1 MRVVSRRGCWPLVV
15 AALAGL
21 AGPAVA
27 GGIEPYTDAKS
38 VGQSTADDERS
49 LLYQSGQL
57 DEALQKAG
65 VVIDD
70 PELTAYLQDIVDRL
84 FPEFRGVLKVRLLRD
99 GTANAFA
106 MGNGSIY
113 VHLGLLTRLKTEA
126 QLATILGHEG
136 SHFVRR
142 HPLRGYRNV
151 KSTIVVSQ
159 VISIGTLG
167 FAAGLPSLLVQAAAL
182 SSVSGYSRDMEREA
196 DEDGF
201 ARLRDA
207 GYAVAE
213 AHVPFEILD
222 RETVYMKYK
231 LPLFFA
237 SHPAMEE
244 RVENFREL
252 QAEAGTAG
260 GETAAE
266 RYRARIDPLLDGY
279 YASEVER
286 GNYKIL
292 LFLLEN
298 EHAVDQLPPRFRHYL
313 GEAYRLR
320 NEGTDLATAEKYY
333 REALAADPGF
343 APAHGALGR
352 VLYRTGRGA
361 EARPHFERYLELA
374 PAAPDRDYIT
384 SYLEELPKG

>member
-1 MRVVSRRGCWPLVV
+1 MRVGSRCCWLPV
-15 AALAGL
+15 AAALLGLVGQAG
-21 AGPAVA
+21 ARAV
-27 GGIEPYTDAKS
+27 EPYTDAKS
-38 VGQSTADDERS
+38 VGEPTADDERS

-70 PELTAYLQDIVDRL
+70 PALTAYLQDIVDRL
-84 FPEFRGVLKVRLLRD
+84 FPEFRGVMKVRLLRD

-136 SHFVRR
+136 AHFVRR

-159 VISIGTLG
+159 VLSIGTLG
-167 FAAGLPSLLVQAAAL
+167 IAGGLPSLLLQAGAL
-182 SSVSGYSRDMEREA
+182 SSISGYSRDMEREA
-196 DEDGF
+196 DTDGF
-201 ARLRDA
+201 ARLLDA

-213 AHVPFEILD
+213 AQVPFEILD
-222 RETVYMKYK
+222 RETVYMQYK
-231 LPLFFA
+231 MPLFFA
-237 SHPAMEE
+237 SHPAMQE

-252 QAEAGTAG
+252 QAAAGAAV

-266 RYRARIDPLLDGY
+266 RYRARIDPLLEGY

-286 GNYKIL
+286 GNYRIL

-298 EHAVDQLPPRFRHYL
+298 ERAIDRLPARFRHYL

-320 NEGTDLATAEKYY
+320 NEGTDLATAEKFY
-333 REALAADPGF
+333 REALAAEPNF

-361 EARPHFERYLELA
+361 DARVHFERYLQLA
-374 PAAPDRDYIT
+374 PTATDRDYVT
-384 SYLEELPKG
+384 SYLEELSKG